1 MIKKGI
7 LYTFLILLMVGSA
20 FAEDPFSRS
29 FSTPS
34 TLSSDVSVIED
45 VSDGIHP
52 MMRHSVLKYHV
63 KGVIVSNEGVIAI
76 MSLPGGKDY
85 VMFQGD
91 PIGND
96 MYVIDEILEDYVVA
110 IKNATG
116 ETVSIPVSNPV
127 LANSLSGLN

>member
-1 MIKKGI
+1 
-7 LYTFLILLMVGSA
+7 
-20 FAEDPFSRS
+20 
-29 FSTPS
+29 
-34 TLSSDVSVIED
+34 
-45 VSDGIHP
+45 

>member
-76 MSLPGGKDY
+76 MSLPGGKD
-85 VMFQGD
+85 
-91 PIGND
+91 
-96 MYVIDEILEDYVVA
+96 L
-110 IKNATG
+110 
-116 ETVSIPVSNPV
+116 
-127 LANSLSGLN
+127 SLIHI